1 MFRWIFFIA
10 FVLLVELYAFQ
21 AFKTITKA
29 RWVLVP
35 YQIISLAIIVFVI
48 YSFTQFDRSIGQNR
62 QSLITMGLVLL
73 VFIPKIIVT
82 LFMLGE
88 DVYRVF
94 SGAIT
99 HFMGDTSETS
109 FLPERRKFVSQAAL
123 GIAAVPFLSLIYG
136 MTIGKY
142 NFKVIKQTLF
152 FDDLPASFDGM
163 TITQISDVHSGSFD
177 NPEKIQY
184 AIDLINEQQ
193 SDLVLFTGDIVN
205 THATEMHP
213 WIDTFRKI
221 HNPKFGKYSV
231 LGNHDYGEYVTWP

>member
-1 MFRWIFFIA
+1 MPYSKTTYASLDIFIA

-48 YSFTQFDRSIGQNR
+48 YSFTQFDRTVGQNR
-62 QSLITMGLVLL
+62 QSLITMGLLLL

-99 HFMGDTSETS
+99 HF
-109 FLPERRKFVSQAAL
+109 
-123 GIAAVPFLSLIYG
+123 
-136 MTIGKY
+136 
-142 NFKVIKQTLF
+142 
-152 FDDLPASFDGM
+152 
-163 TITQISDVHSGSFD
+163 
-177 NPEKIQY
+177 
-184 AIDLINEQQ
+184 
-193 SDLVLFTGDIVN
+193 
-205 THATEMHP
+205 
-213 WIDTFRKI
+213 
-221 HNPKFGKYSV
+221 
-231 LGNHDYGEYVTWP
+231 